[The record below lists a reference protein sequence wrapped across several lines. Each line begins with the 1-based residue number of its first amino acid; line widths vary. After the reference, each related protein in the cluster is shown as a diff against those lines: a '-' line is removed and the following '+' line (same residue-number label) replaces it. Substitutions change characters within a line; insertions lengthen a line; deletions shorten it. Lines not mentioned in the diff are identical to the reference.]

1 LRKTYDPSFA
11 PFAFDSGVMIKSK
24 NRDHLNLL
32 CDIGELANLIIGS
45 TDIQGFLQQT
55 VDMVARHL
63 NADVGSIY
71 LYDNAAQD
79 LVLKATVGLNPSAV
93 GLIRMKSG
101 EGLVGKT
108 FETLR
113 PICEE
118 RASRNPH
125 FKYFEEADEDP
136 FESFLA
142 VPIQRGNEK
151 VGVLVVQHE
160 QPGYFDDI
168 DVMAMRA
175 IASQLTG
182 CIENARL
189 MIDLGRQ
196 KAATWKDDLLDR
208 LRFVKGKTAAG
219 GFAYAP
225 VTVLKT
231 NREPLLSGRPDSEF
245 VSTSKDF
252 LKAVEATKQQL
263 TVLQDSLAQRL
274 PESAALIFE
283 AHFMILK
290 DARFVD
296 TMLTKIE
303 QGVSAPEAVREVAGH
318 YIALF
323 SSAPSVYLKEKAQ
336 DIKDLARRLLNN
348 LRKEAFKDTD
358 HTENRI
364 VIARQ
369 LLPSDLLKLASED
382 VKGIVLIS
390 GGVTSHVAIIARSLK
405 LPMVIAER
413 SELLQLPD
421 GTPMLLDA
429 DIGSIY
435 ARPSETIIQ
444 RFEIR
449 NQARKAEEKATR
461 TVLTQTRTRD
471 GESVKLL
478 ANINLLSEVK
488 LAKDLNVEGIGLYRT
503 EFPFLVRSNLP
514 SEEEQYLVYKRLCDE
529 MAGREVTIRTLDIG
543 GEKLLPY
550 LEDTKEANPELGLRS
565 IRFSLHYR
573 EVFLQQLRAI
583 LRAGAGAREIKIVF
597 PMISA
602 IDEFRQARQA
612 VEEAMVDLARQRLP
626 FHSSPALGAM
636 IELPAVLDIIHE
648 LAQEADFF
656 SIGTNDL
663 IQYMLAV
670 DRTNEKVAAYYQP
683 YHPSILRS
691 LQRIIQASIEG
702 QIEVTVCGEMG
713 HEPEFIPFFIGV
725 GLRTFSVDPHFLRTV
740 QEKIINLSANES
752 AAYAQALL
760 AEPTLEGIQA
770 LLSSQNKHKVTAKP

>member
-1 LRKTYDPSFA
+1 MT
-11 PFAFDSGVMIKSK
+11 SK

-32 CDIGELANLIIGS
+32 CDIGELATLIIGS

-55 VDMVARHL
+55 VEMVARHL

-71 LYDNAAQD
+71 LYDDTTHD
-79 LVLKATVGLNPSAV
+79 LVLQATVGLNPSAV
-93 GLIRMKSG
+93 GRVRMKSG

-108 FETLR
+108 FESLR
-113 PICEE
+113 PTCEAH
-118 RASRNPH
+118 ASRHPN

-142 VPIQRGNEK
+142 VPIHRGNEK
-151 VGVLVVQHE
+151 IGVLVVQHE
-160 QPGYFDDI
+160 HPGYFDEI

-182 CIENARL
+182 AIENARL
-189 MIDLGRQ
+189 MIGQNRMPVSS
-196 KAATWKDDLLDR
+196 TEDDLLEK
-208 LRFVKGKTAAG
+208 LRFIKGKTASG

-225 VTVLKT
+225 VRVLKVD
-231 NREPLLSGRPDSEF
+231 RDSLFSQRSDSEF
-245 VSTSKDF
+245 LSTPQDF
-252 LKAVEATKQQL
+252 IKAVEATKQQL
-263 TVLQDSLAQRL
+263 TDLQDRLDQRL

-290 DARFVD
+290 DASFVD
-296 TMLTKIE
+296 AMLAKIE
-303 QGVSAPEAVREVAGH
+303 QGVSAPEAIREVAGH
-318 YIALF
+318 YMALF
-323 SSAPSVYLKEKAQ
+323 SSAPSAYLKEKAQ

-348 LRKEAFKDTD
+348 LHKETLEDTD
-358 HTENRI
+358 HAKGRI
-364 VIARQ
+364 VIVRQ

-382 VKGIVLIS
+382 VKGIILVS

-413 SELLQLPD
+413 SDLLKLPD

-435 ARPSETIIQ
+435 AAPSETIIQ

-449 NQARKAEEKATR
+449 NQTQKTEAKATR
-461 TVLTQTRTRD
+461 PMLTQTRTRD

-478 ANINLLSEVK
+478 ANINLLSEIK
-488 LAKDLNVEGIGLYRT
+488 LAKDLNVQGIGLYRT

-529 MAGREVTIRTLDIG
+529 MSDLEVTIRTLDIG

-550 LEDTKEANPELGLRS
+550 LEGTKEANPELGLRS
-565 IRFSLHYR
+565 IRFSLHHR
-573 EVFLQQLRAI
+573 EIFLQQLRAI
-583 LRAGAGAREIKIVF
+583 LRAGADTGKLKIVF

-602 IDEFRQARQA
+602 IDEFRQARHA
-612 VEEAMVDLARQRLP
+612 VEEAMLDLDRKKLP
-626 FHSSPALGAM
+626 FHPSPALGAM

-648 LAQEADFF
+648 LAKEADFF

-663 IQYMLAV
+663 IQYLLAV

-683 YHPSILRS
+683 YHPSVLRS
-691 LQRIIQASIEG
+691 LHRIIQAAVTAE
-702 QIEVTVCGEMG
+702 IEVTVCGEMG
-713 HEPEFIPFFIGV
+713 HEPEFIPFFIGA
-725 GLRTFSVDPHFLRTV
+725 GLRTFSVDPHFLRSV
-740 QEKIINLSANES
+740 QEKIFNLSTNQAT
-752 AAYAQALL
+752 AYTRALL
-760 AEPTLEGIQA
+760 AEPTLEGIKK
-770 LLSSQNKHKVTAKP
+770 LLNSQTERHSRVS

>member
-1 LRKTYDPSFA
+1 MT
-11 PFAFDSGVMIKSK
+11 SK

-32 CDIGELANLIIGS
+32 CDIGELATLIIGS

-55 VDMVARHL
+55 VEMVARHL

-71 LYDNAAQD
+71 LYDDTTYD
-79 LVLKATVGLNPSAV
+79 LVLQATVGLNPSAV
-93 GLIRMKSG
+93 GRVRMKSG

-108 FETLR
+108 FESLR
-113 PICEE
+113 PICEA
-118 RASRNPH
+118 RASRHPN

-142 VPIQRGNEK
+142 VPIHRGNEK
-151 VGVLVVQHE
+151 IGVLVVQHE
-160 QPGYFDDI
+160 HPGYFDEI
-168 DVMAMRA
+168 DVMALRA

-182 CIENARL
+182 AIENARL
-189 MIDLGRQ
+189 MIDQNRE
-196 KAATWKDDLLDR
+196 TVPSREEDLLEK
-208 LRFVKGKTAAG
+208 LRFIKGKTASG

-225 VTVLKT
+225 VRVLKAD
-231 NREPLLSGRPDSEF
+231 RESLLIHRPDSEF
-245 VSTSKDF
+245 LSTPQDF

-263 TVLQDSLAQRL
+263 TDLQDRLAQRL

-290 DARFVD
+290 DASFVD
-296 TMLTKIE
+296 AMLAKIE
-303 QGVSAPEAVREVAGH
+303 QGGSAPEAIREVAGH
-318 YIALF
+318 YMALF
-323 SSAPSVYLKEKAQ
+323 SSAPSAYLKEKAQ

-348 LRKEAFKDTD
+348 LHKETLEDTD
-358 HTENRI
+358 HAKGRI
-364 VIARQ
+364 VIVRQ

-382 VKGIVLIS
+382 VKGIVLVS

-413 SELLQLPD
+413 SDLLKLPD

-429 DIGSIY
+429 DIGTIY
-435 ARPSETIIQ
+435 AGPSETIIQ

-449 NQARKAEEKATR
+449 NQTQKAEAKAVR
-461 TVLTQTRTRD
+461 PILTQTRTRD

-478 ANINLLSEVK
+478 ANINLLSEIK
-488 LAKDLNVEGIGLYRT
+488 LAKDLNVQGIGLYRT

-529 MAGREVTIRTLDIG
+529 MGDLEVTIRTLDIG

-550 LEDTKEANPELGLRS
+550 LEGTKEANPELGLRS
-565 IRFSLHYR
+565 IRFSLHHR

-583 LRAGAGAREIKIVF
+583 LRAGAGTGKLKIVF

-602 IDEFRQARQA
+602 IDEFRQARHA
-612 VEEAMVDLARQRLP
+612 VEEAMVDLARKKLP
-626 FHSSPALGAM
+626 FHPSPALGAM

-648 LAQEADFF
+648 LAKEADFF

-663 IQYMLAV
+663 IQYLLAV
-670 DRTNEKVAAYYQP
+670 DRTNERVAAYYQP
-683 YHPSILRS
+683 YHPSVLRS
-691 LQRIIQASIEG
+691 LHRIIQAAVNAE
-702 QIEVTVCGEMG
+702 IEVTVCGEMG
-713 HEPEFIPFFIGV
+713 HEPEFIPFFIGA
-725 GLRTFSVDPHFLRTV
+725 GLRIFSVDPHFLRSV
-740 QEKIINLSANES
+740 QEKIANLSVSQAT
-752 AAYAQALL
+752 AYARALL

-770 LLSSQNKHKVTAKP
+770 LIRSQKGRKTAD

>member
-1 LRKTYDPSFA
+1 MMPSRNR
-11 PFAFDSGVMIKSK
+11 

-55 VDMVARHL
+55 VEMVAHHL
-63 NADVGSIY
+63 SANVGSIY
-71 LYDNAAQD
+71 LYDDITRD
-79 LVLKATVGLNPSAV
+79 LVLQATVGLNPSAV
-93 GLIRMKSG
+93 GRVRMKSG
-101 EGLVGKT
+101 EGLVGKI
-108 FETLR
+108 FESLK
-113 PICEE
+113 PICEAH
-118 RASRNPH
+118 ASRHPN

-142 VPIQRGNEK
+142 VPIHRGNEK
-151 VGVLVVQHE
+151 IGVLVVQHK
-160 QPGYFDDI
+160 QPDYFDDI

-182 CIENARL
+182 AIENARL
-189 MIDLGRQ
+189 MIDQNHKPIPFRG
-196 KAATWKDDLLDR
+196 DDLLER
-208 LRFVKGKTAAG
+208 LRFIKGKTASG
-219 GFAYAP
+219 GFAHAP
-225 VTVLKT
+225 VAVLKADG
-231 NREPLLSGRPDSEF
+231 ESLLSHRSDVDF
-245 VSTSKDF
+245 VSSPQDF

-263 TVLQDSLAQRL
+263 TDLQDRLAQRL
-274 PESAALIFE
+274 PESASLIFE

-296 TMLTKIE
+296 AMLAKIE
-303 QGVSAPEAVREVAGH
+303 QGVSVPEAVRDVAGH
-318 YIALF
+318 YMALF
-323 SSAPSVYLKEKAQ
+323 SSASSAYLKEKAQ
-336 DIKDLARRLLNN
+336 DIEDLARRLLNN
-348 LRKEAFKDTD
+348 LCKETSEDTD
-358 HTENRI
+358 HTEGRI

-382 VKGIVLIS
+382 VKGIVLVS

-413 SELLQLPD
+413 SDLLELSD

-429 DIGSIY
+429 DIGSIHT
-435 ARPSETIIQ
+435 RPSETIIR

-449 NQARKAEEKATR
+449 NQIRKAEDKAPHPMPA
-461 TVLTQTRTRD
+461 QTKTRD

-478 ANINLLSEVK
+478 ANINLLSEIK

-529 MAGREVTIRTLDIG
+529 MGDWEVTIRTLDIG

-550 LEDTKEANPELGLRS
+550 LEGVKEANPELGLRS
-565 IRFSLHYR
+565 IRFSLYHR

-583 LRAGAGAREIKIVF
+583 LRAGAGAGKLKIVF

-602 IDEFRQARQA
+602 IDEFRQARHA
-612 VEEAMVDLARQRLP
+612 VEEAMVDLARKNLP
-626 FHSSPALGAM
+626 FSSAPALGAM

-648 LAQEADFF
+648 LAKEADFF

-670 DRTNEKVAAYYQP
+670 DRTNERVAAYYQP
-683 YHPSILRS
+683 YHPSVLRS
-691 LQRIIQASIEG
+691 LHRIIQAAVKAE
-702 QIEVTVCGEMG
+702 IEVTVCGEMG
-713 HEPEFIPFFIGV
+713 HEPEFIPFFIGA
-725 GLRTFSVDPHFLRTV
+725 GLRTFSVDPHFLRSV
-740 QEKIINLSANES
+740 QETIVDLSISDAS
-752 AAYAQALL
+752 AYTRALL
-760 AEPTLEGIQA
+760 AEPTLEGIKK
-770 LLSSQNKHKVTAKP
+770 LLKFQTERHGRVS

>member
-1 LRKTYDPSFA
+1 M
-11 PFAFDSGVMIKSK
+11 VKSK
-24 NRDHLNLL
+24 NRNHLNLL
-32 CDIGELANLIIGS
+32 CDIGELATLIIGT

-55 VDMVARHL
+55 VEMVARHL

-71 LYDNAAQD
+71 LYDDTTRD
-79 LVLKATVGLNPSAV
+79 LVLQATVGLNPSAV
-93 GLIRMKSG
+93 GRVRMKSG

-108 FETLR
+108 FESLR
-113 PICEE
+113 PICES
-118 RASRNPH
+118 RASRHPD

-142 VPIQRGNEK
+142 VPIHRGNEK
-151 VGVLVVQHE
+151 IGVLVVQHE
-160 QPGYFDDI
+160 HPGYFDEI
-168 DVMAMRA
+168 DVMALRA

-182 CIENARL
+182 AIENARL
-189 MIDLGRQ
+189 MIGQNRMPVSS
-196 KAATWKDDLLDR
+196 TGNDLLEK
-208 LRFVKGKTAAG
+208 LRFIKGKTASA

-225 VTVLKT
+225 VRVLKSDP
-231 NREPLLSGRPDSEF
+231 ESLLSQRSDSEF
-245 VSTSKDF
+245 LSTPQDF

-263 TVLQDSLAQRL
+263 TDLQDRLDQRL

-290 DARFVD
+290 DASFVD
-296 TMLTKIE
+296 AMLAKIE
-303 QGVSAPEAVREVAGH
+303 QGVSAPEAIREVAGH
-318 YIALF
+318 YMALF
-323 SSAPSVYLKEKAQ
+323 SSAPSAYLKEKAQ

-348 LRKEAFKDTD
+348 LHKKTLEDTD
-358 HTENRI
+358 HAKGRI
-364 VIARQ
+364 VIVRQ

-382 VKGIVLIS
+382 VKGIVLVS

-413 SELLQLPD
+413 SDLLKLPD

-435 ARPSETIIQ
+435 AAPSETIIQ

-449 NQARKAEEKATR
+449 NQTQKTGAKATR
-461 TVLTQTRTRD
+461 PILTQTKTRD

-478 ANINLLSEVK
+478 ANINLLSEIK
-488 LAKDLNVEGIGLYRT
+488 LAKDLNVQGIGLYRT

-529 MAGREVTIRTLDIG
+529 MSDLEVTIRTLDIG

-550 LEDTKEANPELGLRS
+550 LEGTKEANPELGLRS

-573 EVFLQQLRAI
+573 EIFLQQLRAI
-583 LRAGAGAREIKIVF
+583 LRAGAETGKLKIVF

-602 IDEFRQARQA
+602 IDEFRQARHA
-612 VEEAMVDLARQRLP
+612 VEEAMVDLARKKLP
-626 FHSSPALGAM
+626 FHPSPALGAM

-648 LAQEADFF
+648 LAKEADFF

-663 IQYMLAV
+663 IQYLLAV

-683 YHPSILRS
+683 YHPSVLRS
-691 LQRIIQASIEG
+691 LHRIIQAAVKAE
-702 QIEVTVCGEMG
+702 IEVTVCGEMG
-713 HEPEFIPFFIGV
+713 HEPEFIPFFIGA
-725 GLRTFSVDPHFLRTV
+725 GLRTFSVDPHFLRSV
-740 QEKIINLSANES
+740 QEKIVNLSVSQAT
-752 AAYAQALL
+752 AYARTLL
-760 AEPTLEGIQA
+760 AEPTLEGIQKV
-770 LLSSQNKHKVTAKP
+770 LRSQTDRKNSR

>member
-1 LRKTYDPSFA
+1 
-11 PFAFDSGVMIKSK
+11 MSK

-45 TDIQGFLQQT
+45 ADIQGFLQQT
-55 VDMVARHL
+55 VEMVARHL

-71 LYDNAAQD
+71 LYDDTTRD
-79 LVLKATVGLNPSAV
+79 LVLQATIGLNPSAV
-93 GLIRMKSG
+93 GRVRMKSG

-108 FETLR
+108 FESQK
-113 PICEE
+113 PICED
-118 RASRNPH
+118 RASRHPD
-125 FKYFEEADEDP
+125 FKYFKEADEDP

-142 VPIQRGNEK
+142 VPIHRGNEK
-151 VGVLVVQHE
+151 IGILVVQHE
-160 QPGYFDDI
+160 QPGYFDEI

-182 CIENARL
+182 AIENARL
-189 MIDLGRQ
+189 MIDQDRQ
-196 KAATWKDDLLDR
+196 SVFTRENDLLEK
-208 LRFVKGKTAAG
+208 LRFVKAKSASG

-225 VTVLKT
+225 VMVLKT
-231 NREPLLSGRPDSEF
+231 DRESVWSHGLDSEF
-245 VSTSKDF
+245 VTTPQGF
-252 LKAVEATKQQL
+252 LNALETTKQQL
-263 TVLQDSLAQRL
+263 KDLQDRLSQRL

-296 TMLTKIE
+296 AMLAKIE
-303 QGVSAPEAVREVAGH
+303 QGVSAPGAVRDVAGH
-318 YIALF
+318 YMTLF
-323 SSAPSVYLKEKAQ
+323 SSAPSAYLQEKAQ

-348 LRKEAFKDTD
+348 LRKETTQDAD
-358 HTENRI
+358 HAKGRI

-382 VKGIVLIS
+382 VQGIVLVS

-405 LPMVIAER
+405 IPMVIAER
-413 SELLQLPD
+413 GDLLELPD
-421 GTPMLLDA
+421 GTSMLLDA

-435 ARPSETIIQ
+435 ADPSEAIIQ
-444 RFEIR
+444 RFETR
-449 NQARKAEEKATR
+449 NQTLETEEKAVR
-461 TVLTQTRTRD
+461 PILAQTRTRD
-471 GESVKLL
+471 GESIKLL
-478 ANINLLSEVK
+478 ANINLLSEIK

-529 MAGREVTIRTLDIG
+529 MDGREVTIRTLDTG

-550 LEDTKEANPELGLRS
+550 FEGTKEANPELGLRS

-573 EVFLQQLRAI
+573 DVFLQQLRAI
-583 LRAGAGAREIKIVF
+583 LRAGAGAGKLKIVF
-597 PMISA
+597 PMISG
-602 IDEFRQARQA
+602 IDEFRQARRA
-612 VEEAMVDLARQRLP
+612 VEEAMVELATQNLP
-626 FHSSPALGAM
+626 YHSRPALGAM
-636 IELPAVLDIIHE
+636 IELPAVLDIINE

-670 DRTNEKVAAYYQP
+670 DRSNERVAVYYQP

-691 LQRIIQASIEG
+691 LHRIIQAAVKAE
-702 QIEVTVCGEMG
+702 IEVTVCGEMG
-713 HEPEFIPFFIGV
+713 HEPEFIPFFIGS
-725 GLRTFSVDPHFLRTV
+725 GLRTFSVDPHFLRSV
-740 QEKIINLSANES
+740 QDQIVNLSVPEAT
-752 AAYAQALL
+752 AYTRTLL

-770 LLSSQNKHKVTAKP
+770 KLKSQA

>member
-1 LRKTYDPSFA
+1 
-11 PFAFDSGVMIKSK
+11 MSK

-45 TDIQGFLQQT
+45 ADIQGFLQQT
-55 VDMVARHL
+55 VEMVARHL

-71 LYDNAAQD
+71 LYDDTTRD
-79 LVLKATVGLNPSAV
+79 LVLQATIGLNPSAV
-93 GLIRMKSG
+93 GLVRMKSG

-108 FETLR
+108 FESQK
-113 PICEE
+113 PICED
-118 RASRNPH
+118 RASRHPD
-125 FKYFEEADEDP
+125 FKYFKEADEDP

-142 VPIQRGNEK
+142 VPIHRGNEK
-151 VGVLVVQHE
+151 IGILVVQHE
-160 QPGYFDDI
+160 QPGYFDEI

-182 CIENARL
+182 AIENARL
-189 MIDLGRQ
+189 MIDQDRQ
-196 KAATWKDDLLDR
+196 SVFTRENDLLEK
-208 LRFVKGKTAAG
+208 LRFVKAKSASG

-225 VTVLKT
+225 VMVLKT
-231 NREPLLSGRPDSEF
+231 DRESVWSHGLDSEF
-245 VSTSKDF
+245 VTTPQGF
-252 LKAVEATKQQL
+252 LNALETTKQQL
-263 TVLQDSLAQRL
+263 KDLQDRLSQRL

-296 TMLTKIE
+296 AMLAKIE
-303 QGVSAPEAVREVAGH
+303 QGVSAPGAVRDVAGH
-318 YIALF
+318 YMTLF
-323 SSAPSVYLKEKAQ
+323 SSAPSAYLQEKAQ

-348 LRKEAFKDTD
+348 LRKETTQDAD
-358 HTENRI
+358 HAKGRI

-382 VKGIVLIS
+382 VQGIVLVS

-405 LPMVIAER
+405 IPMVIAER
-413 SELLQLPD
+413 GDLLELPD
-421 GTPMLLDA
+421 GTSMLLDA

-435 ARPSETIIQ
+435 ADPSEAIIQ
-444 RFEIR
+444 RFETR
-449 NQARKAEEKATR
+449 NQTLETEEKAVR
-461 TVLTQTRTRD
+461 PILAQTRTRD
-471 GESVKLL
+471 GESIKLL
-478 ANINLLSEVK
+478 ANINLLSEIK

-529 MAGREVTIRTLDIG
+529 MDGREVTIRTLDTG

-550 LEDTKEANPELGLRS
+550 FEGTKEANPELGLRS

-573 EVFLQQLRAI
+573 DVFLQQLRAI
-583 LRAGAGAREIKIVF
+583 LRAGAGAGKLKIVF
-597 PMISA
+597 PMISG
-602 IDEFRQARQA
+602 IDEFRQARRA
-612 VEEAMVDLARQRLP
+612 VEEAMVELATQNLP
-626 FHSSPALGAM
+626 YHSRPALGAM
-636 IELPAVLDIIHE
+636 IELPAVLDIINE

-670 DRTNEKVAAYYQP
+670 DRSNERVAVYYQP

-691 LQRIIQASIEG
+691 LHRIIQAAVKAE
-702 QIEVTVCGEMG
+702 IEVTVCGEMG
-713 HEPEFIPFFIGV
+713 HEPEFIPFFIGS
-725 GLRTFSVDPHFLRTV
+725 GLRTFSVDPHFLRSV
-740 QEKIINLSANES
+740 QDQIVNLSVPEAT
-752 AAYAQALL
+752 AYTRTLL

-770 LLSSQNKHKVTAKP
+770 KLKSQA